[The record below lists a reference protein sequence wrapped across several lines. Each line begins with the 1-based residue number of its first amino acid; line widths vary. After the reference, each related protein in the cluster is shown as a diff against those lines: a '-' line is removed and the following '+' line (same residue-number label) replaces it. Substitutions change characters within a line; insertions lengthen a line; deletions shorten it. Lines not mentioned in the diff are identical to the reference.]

1 VGFDAAV
8 ILRRSD
14 FKEIVSM
21 LHHIKDKAH
30 KDGLKKTEQAI
41 SR

>member
-1 VGFDAAV
+1 MWF
-8 ILRRSD
+8 LRHIE

-21 LHHIKDKAH
+21 LRHIKEKAH
-30 KDGLKKTEQAI
+30 KDGVKKTEQAI